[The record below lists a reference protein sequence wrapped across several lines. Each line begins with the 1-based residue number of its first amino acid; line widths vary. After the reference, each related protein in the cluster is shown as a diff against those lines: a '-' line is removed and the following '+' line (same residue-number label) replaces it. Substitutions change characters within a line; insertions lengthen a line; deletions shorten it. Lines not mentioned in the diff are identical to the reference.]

1 MKKIVLSFLV
11 LFMSMDFVSAQYVR
25 KLKEPEF
32 FIPEGDKMHK
42 QEILPQIKKQV
53 ISTPKTQHINKKDE
67 KNKKNNKEKMF
78 SEVPE
83 YKKIYDGYFNN
94 INDYMK
100 NKKFSDNIELD
111 KDLALMSNENIFEVN
126 DDTSDK
132 ITTKEQYDFYMLAK
146 KILEN

>member
-11 LFMSMDFVSAQYVR
+11 LFMSIDFVSAQYVR

-53 ISTPKTQHINKKDE
+53 ISTPKTQNINKKDKE
-67 KNKKNNKEKMF
+67 NNKEKIF
-78 SEVPE
+78 SEIPE
-83 YKKIYDGYFNN
+83 YKKIYDGYFSN

-111 KDLALMSNENIFEVN
+111 KDLALMSDENIFEVN

>member
-11 LFMSMDFVSAQYVR
+11 LFMSIDFVSAQYVR
-25 KLKEPEF
+25 KLKEPGF

-53 ISTPKTQHINKKDE
+53 ISTPKTQNINKKDKE
-67 KNKKNNKEKMF
+67 NNKEKMF

-83 YKKIYDGYFNN
+83 YKKIYDGYFSN

-111 KDLALMSNENIFEVN
+111 KDLALMSEENIFEVN